1 MPFKKG
7 QSGNAKGRPRDGT
20 SWAAVLEKI
29 GGEKVKVGKDEI
41 TKKEAVA
48 RKLWAEASKGQP
60 WAINALMDRLDGKP
74 KQVID
79 QTIETME
86 VPRIELSVESED
98 N

>member
-7 QSGNAKGRPRDGT
+7 QSGNPKGRPKEGT

-29 GGEKVKVGKDEI
+29 GGEKLKGSDL

-48 RKLWAEASKGQP
+48 RKLWAEAAKGQP

-74 KQVID
+74 KQVVD
-79 QTIETME
+79 QTTRQVAI
-86 VPRIELSVESED
+86 VIDGED
-98 N
+98 AEAST

>member
-7 QSGNAKGRPRDGT
+7 DKNINREGRPPKGQ

-29 GGEKVKVGKDEI
+29 GGEKLKGSDL

-48 RKLWAEASKGQP
+48 RKLWAEAAKGQP

-74 KQVID
+74 KQAVDQTTRQVAIVID
-79 QTIETME
+79 G
-86 VPRIELSVESED
+86 ED
-98 N
+98 AEAST

>member
-7 QSGNAKGRPRDGT
+7 QSGNPAGRPKEGT

-29 GGEKVKVGKDEI
+29 GGEKLKGSDL

-48 RKLWAEASKGQP
+48 RKLWAEAAKGQP

-74 KQVID
+74 KQVVD
-79 QTIETME
+79 QTTRQVAI
-86 VPRIELSVESED
+86 VIDGED
-98 N
+98 AEAST

>member
-7 QSGNAKGRPRDGT
+7 DKNINREGRPPKGQ

-29 GGEKVKVGKDEI
+29 GGEKLKGSDL

-48 RKLWAEASKGQP
+48 RKLWAEAAKGQP

-74 KQVID
+74 KQVVD
-79 QTIETME
+79 QTTRQVAI
-86 VPRIELSVESED
+86 VIDGED
-98 N
+98 AEAST

>member
-7 QSGNAKGRPRDGT
+7 QSGNPKGRPKEGT

-29 GGEKVKVGKDEI
+29 GGEKLKGSDL

-48 RKLWAEASKGQP
+48 RKLWAEAAKGQP

-74 KQVID
+74 KQVVD
-79 QTIETME
+79 QTTRQ
-86 VPRIELSVESED
+86 VSVVIDGEDAESLT
-98 N
+98 

>member
-7 QSGNAKGRPRDGT
+7 QSGNPNGRPKEGT

-29 GGEKVKVGKDEI
+29 GGEKIKAGKEEI

-48 RKLWAEASKGQP
+48 RKLWGEAAKGQP

-74 KQVID
+74 KQVVD
-79 QTIETME
+79 QTTRNVSIN
-86 VPRIELSVESED
+86 VDGED
-98 N
+98 AEAST

>member
-7 QSGNAKGRPRDGT
+7 QSGNPAGRPKEGT

-29 GGEKVKVGKDEI
+29 GGEKLKGSDL

-48 RKLWAEASKGQP
+48 RKLWAEAAKGQP

-74 KQVID
+74 KQVVD
-79 QTIETME
+79 QTTRQ
-86 VPRIELSVESED
+86 VADAESLT
-98 N
+98 

>member
-7 QSGNAKGRPRDGT
+7 QSGNPAGRPKEGT

-29 GGEKVKVGKDEI
+29 GGEKLKGSDL

-48 RKLWAEASKGQP
+48 RKLWAEAAKGQP

-74 KQVID
+74 KQVVD
-79 QTIETME
+79 QTTRQ
-86 VPRIELSVESED
+86 VSVVIDGEDAESLT
-98 N
+98 